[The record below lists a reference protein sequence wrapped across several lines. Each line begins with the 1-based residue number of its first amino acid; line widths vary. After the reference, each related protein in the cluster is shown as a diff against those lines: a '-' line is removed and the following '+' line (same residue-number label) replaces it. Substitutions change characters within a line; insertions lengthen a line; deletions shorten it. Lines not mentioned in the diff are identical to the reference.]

1 MLMMGIN
8 IPDMIKIV
16 EEHGLI
22 PVPIDYDIDSM
33 TPKNFDDVKALTTD
47 KVSHFRVLHGIRLRQ

>member
-47 KVSHFRVLHGIRLRQ
+47 KVSHFRVSHGIRLRQ